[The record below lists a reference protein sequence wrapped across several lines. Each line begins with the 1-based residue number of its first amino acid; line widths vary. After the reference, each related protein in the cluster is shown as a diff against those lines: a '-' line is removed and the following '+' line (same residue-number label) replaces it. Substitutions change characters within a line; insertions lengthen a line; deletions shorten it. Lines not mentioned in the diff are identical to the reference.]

1 MSGVHSEE
9 HPVTMTQDDEA
20 LALEHVREALA
31 ARFPTVDEQTV
42 RSVVDEA
49 YAVLDGPVRD
59 YVPLL
64 VERRSRER
72 LTGLTRLPR
81 VSAGGAQAG
90 RPLLRQDG

>member
-1 MSGVHSEE
+1 
-9 HPVTMTQDDEA
+9 MTQDDEA

-31 ARFPTVDEQTV
+31 ASFPTVDEQTV
-42 RSVVDEA
+42 RSLVDEA
-49 YAVLDGPVRD
+49 YAGLDGPVRD

-81 VSAGGAQAG
+81 LSAAGAEAV